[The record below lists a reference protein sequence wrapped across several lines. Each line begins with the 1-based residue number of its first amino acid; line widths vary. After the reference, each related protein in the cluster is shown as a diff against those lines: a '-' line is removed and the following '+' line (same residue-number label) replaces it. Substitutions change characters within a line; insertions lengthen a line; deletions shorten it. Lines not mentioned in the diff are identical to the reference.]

1 MTETKSIYSQLA
13 SIDVS
18 GKTEKKG
25 KFTYLSWTYAVDQL
39 LQVYPEAKMEVST
52 NPDGLPFFSSGNGV
66 FVHCKVTVD
75 GVTREQWH
83 PVMDFKNKSVAS
95 PDACQIHTSI
105 QRCMT
110 KAIAMHGLG
119 LNIYA
124 GEDLPLVEA
133 DEDPE
138 DPPSTANGKS
148 KSKPTTKKSST
159 DKKKVEAETKTNG
172 SQGLTKDE
180 ILEALRGAVGKD
192 VLDDK
197 QAVFNVADK
206 LFNEGKKGFNASKL
220 TALPVDKLN
229 LVLDEIK
236 KQIEE
241 INK

>member
-1 MTETKSIYSQLA
+1 VSETKSIYSQLA
-13 SIDVS
+13 SIDTS

-133 DEDPE
+133 DEDLE
-138 DPPSTANGKS
+138 DPAST
-148 KSKPTTKKSST
+148 
-159 DKKKVEAETKTNG
+159 TNG
-172 SQGLTKDE
+172 SQSLTKKE
-180 ILEALRGAVGKD
+180 ILEALRGAVGRD

-206 LFNEGKKGFNASKL
+206 LFNEGKKGFNANKL
-220 TALPVDKLN
+220 KALSADKLN

>member
-1 MTETKSIYSQLA
+1 MSEIKSIYGQLA

-95 PDACQIHTSI
+95 PDACQIHYSI
-105 QRCMT
+105 QRCMS

-133 DEDPE
+133 DEDP
-138 DPPSTANGKS
+138 SVANAESKS
-148 KSKPTTKKSST
+148 KSAT
-159 DKKKVEAETKTNG
+159 KKKVEAETKTNG
-172 SQGLTKDE
+172 SQGLNKKE
-180 ILEALRGAVGKD
+180 ILEALRESVSVD
-192 VLDDK
+192 VLNDS
-197 QAVFNVADK
+197 QAVFNVADR
-206 LFNEGKKGFNASKL
+206 LFNEGKKGFDGKKLNAL
-220 TALPVDKLN
+220 TADKLS
-229 LVLDEIK
+229 LILDEIK

-241 INK
+241 INHQGGG

>member
-1 MTETKSIYSQLA
+1 MSETKSIYSQLA

-83 PVMDFKNKSVAS
+83 PVMDFKNKSVVS

-133 DEDPE
+133 DEDP
-138 DPPSTANGKS
+138 PSATNGKPEPA
-148 KSKPTTKKSST
+148 KKKSPTS
-159 DKKKVEAETKTNG
+159 KKVEAETNG
-172 SQGLTKDE
+172 SQGLNKKE
-180 ILEALRGAVGKD
+180 ILEALRESVSVD
-192 VLDDK
+192 VLNDK

-206 LFNEGKKGFNASKL
+206 LFNEGKKGFNANKL
-220 TALPVDKLN
+220 TALPADKLN

>member
-1 MTETKSIYSQLA
+1 MSETKSIYGQLA

-52 NPDGLPFFSSGNGV
+52 NPDGLPFFSFGNGV

-83 PVMDFKNKSVAS
+83 PVMDFKNKSVES

-138 DPPSTANGKS
+138 DPPST
-148 KSKPTTKKSST
+148 
-159 DKKKVEAETKTNG
+159 TNG
-172 SQGLTKDE
+172 SQSLTKKE

-192 VLDDK
+192 VLNDK
-197 QAVFNVADK
+197 EAVFNVADR

-229 LVLDEIK
+229 LILDEIK